1 MKKKDIYIWAC
12 DFKDYTGEG
21 NLGRLFVKELKSKYK
36 FRVFLNSRINL
47 NNPYIS
53 IFKGIIFCWRQYLN
67 KKKVCYLNYLPFW
80 NFTIF
85 LLLPPKTIL
94 GPITGGAAYLDTG
107 IKNIFIRGFLFPI
120 FYKFSELLLIFRDT
134 ELIFSTKL
142 LKKYL
147 SSTTIKKSKFNY
159 VIKNFKF
166 KKKRKKS
173 IDFLIYYKKHKNKVS
188 FFPTNLI
195 YKLIKNG
202 FKINIVGDNLDIP
215 SVKNYGYISRNKMSY
230 LQSIT
235 KYTLASG
242 ENFLSLFII
251 ECISHHVK
259 VISNCKEKFD
269 EPFIVKNT
277 INLNF
282 KKNINLKKL
291 IN

>member
-1 MKKKDIYIWAC
+1 
-12 DFKDYTGEG
+12 
-21 NLGRLFVKELKSKYK
+21 
-36 FRVFLNSRINL
+36 
-47 NNPYIS
+47 
-53 IFKGIIFCWRQYLN
+53 
-67 KKKVCYLNYLPFW
+67 
-80 NFTIF
+80 
-85 LLLPPKTIL
+85 
-94 GPITGGAAYLDTG
+94 
-107 IKNIFIRGFLFPI
+107 
-120 FYKFSELLLIFRDT
+120 
-134 ELIFSTKL
+134 
-142 LKKYL
+142 
-147 SSTTIKKSKFNY
+147 
-159 VIKNFKF
+159 
-166 KKKRKKS
+166 
-173 IDFLIYYKKHKNKVS
+173 
-188 FFPTNLI
+188 
-195 YKLIKNG
+195 LIKNG

-235 KYTLASG
+235 KYTLSSG